1 MTKTS
6 GHLNTI
12 GSRRSEPFAPSLL
25 TQQQHQHQQHRKTLQ
40 NPYQYTPQNR
50 LNFDSNFNNRR
61 RLEHT
66 PSARTVSSEESW
78 CSERSEHDLS
88 SDGED
93 EEKSIGSITSTNSRN
108 SQLRSTLSKAKQ
120 HLSFDKWRNHLNNSI
135 NSGHSITMPSQQH
148 DSTSPGESPAGRLS
162 RWFSI
167 RRGSS
172 HQYDIG
178 GKDVRDGRANSVE
191 LDDKTLNPKTS
202 LTGHKMPLL
211 REVRNIFFKLA
222 NRNGT
227 KLINLFLLQT
237 EEDGTIYGLLNGKG
251 NGLKCKEIV
260 TPTVPPT
267 PPGLSQQELK
277 RRHIFA
283 AIVHSENSYVATLQR
298 LVNVSIFRTAKCA
311 IKQFYCHLF
320 SLFFYH
326 QFLIIYFHQF
336 EYHIVC

>member
-1 MTKTS
+1 MTKTPT
-6 GHLNTI
+6 HLHTI
-12 GSRRSEPFAPSLL
+12 GSRRSEPFSPTLL
-25 TQQQHQHQQHRKTLQ
+25 AQQQSRTLQ
-40 NPYQYTPQNR
+40 NPFQFTHNR
-50 LNFDSNFNNRR
+50 LNFEHNFNNRR

-93 EEKSIGSITSTNSRN
+93 EDKSIGSITSTNSRN

-120 HLSFDKWRNHLNNSI
+120 HLSFDKWRNNHNHS
-135 NSGHSITMPSQQH
+135 NSGNSVTMPSQQH

-191 LDDKTLNPKTS
+191 LDDKTLTPKTS

-211 REVRNIFFKLA
+211 REV
-222 NRNGT
+222 
-227 KLINLFLLQT
+227 
-237 EEDGTIYGLLNGKG
+237 
-251 NGLKCKEIV
+251 
-260 TPTVPPT
+260 
-267 PPGLSQQELK
+267 S
-277 RRHIFA
+277 
-283 AIVHSENSYVATLQR
+283 
-298 LVNVSIFRTAKCA
+298 
-311 IKQFYCHLF
+311 
-320 SLFFYH
+320 
-326 QFLIIYFHQF
+326 
-336 EYHIVC
+336 